1 MAGPAASRISN
12 KSTSSPMKPAIWKT
26 ALRDLAPVV
35 APWAVAS
42 GRRLFGG
49 GPDEIFEP
57 EADGGGVEVGDD
69 LEQDVGTAPKD
80 IVDVAQVLVVSNV
93 AGPNLPR
100 PEPAASQPCR
110 PAPQP

>member
-12 KSTSSPMKPAIWKT
+12 RGASSPMKPAIWKT

-35 APWAVAS
+35 APQAVAS
-42 GRRLFGG
+42 GRRLFSGA
-49 GPDEIFEP
+49 PNDCFEP

-93 AGPNLPR
+93 AGPNISTP
-100 PEPAASQPCR
+100 
-110 PAPQP
+110 